1 MTGEDVI
8 VRMEHIRRARM
19 CSRGS
24 RAFFERH
31 GLDWQRFLRE
41 GIPASELA
49 ATGDAMA
56 LQVVEVARG
65 QQ

>member
-1 MTGEDVI
+1 MTDDVI
-8 VRMEHIRRARM
+8 LRMEHIRRARM

-41 GIPASELA
+41 GIPASELL

-56 LQVVEVARG
+56 NQVVEVARG

>member
-1 MTGEDVI
+1 MTDDVT

-41 GIPASELA
+41 GIPASELL

-56 LQVVEVARG
+56 NQVVEVARG